1 MIGLAQELA
10 GTVGVKPACTA
21 LSIVRSSFY
30 RETAVAASTEMDACV
45 MAPQTAAP
53 TERRRHPRA
62 LSDEQRESIR
72 DTFASDRFIDCSP
85 AHVKA
90 ALLDEGVYLGSE
102 RTMYRVLGADA
113 PLVERRRQQRHPK
126 YAAPELVATKPN
138 EVWSWDITR
147 LKGPSSRVAYR
158 LYAILD
164 IFSRCCVGWGVFD
177 RESEQHAKLLI
188 QTTCERQQIVAG
200 QLSMHADR
208 GGPMRS
214 LSVSEL
220 YAALGIDQSHS
231 RPYCSNDNP
240 YIESY
245 FKTLKYSPA
254 FPERFGSIEDARVF
268 CRLFFEWY
276 NNVHRH
282 SGIAML
288 TPASV
293 HMGTAEA
300 IIQRRDDVL
309 AEAYR
314 THPERFVKGQ
324 PQARRV
330 PEAAWINQP
339 KGLVVPSGAAV
350 D

>member
-1 MIGLAQELA
+1 MATEH
-10 GTVGVKPACTA
+10 
-21 LSIVRSSFY
+21 
-30 RETAVAASTEMDACV
+30 VAS
-45 MAPQTAAP
+45 

-62 LSDEQRESIR
+62 LSDEQRERIR
-72 DTFASDRFIDCSP
+72 ETFASDRFIDCSP
-85 AHVKA
+85 AYVKA

-102 RTMYRVLGADA
+102 RSMYRVLGADA
-113 PLVERRRQQRHPK
+113 PLIERRRQQRHPK

-158 LYAILD
+158 LYAIID
-164 IFSRCCVGWGVFD
+164 IYSRYCVGWGVFD

-188 QTTCERQQIVAG
+188 ETTCERQQIVAG
-200 QLSMHADR
+200 QLSIHADR

-214 LSVSEL
+214 LSVAEL
-220 YAALGIDQSHS
+220 YVALGIDQSHS

-254 FPERFGSIEDARVF
+254 FPERFGSIEDARLF

-293 HMGTAEA
+293 HMGTAQA
-300 IIQRRDDVL
+300 IIERRDDVL

-314 THPERFVKGQ
+314 AHPERFVKGQ
-324 PQARRV
+324 PKAERL
-330 PEAAWINQP
+330 PEAAWINKP
-339 KGLVVPSGAAV
+339 KGLVVPSNV
-350 D
+350 VVE